1 METFH
6 TSCCKPLN
14 LIVDTCGRGFDI
26 KRIPRERAFD
36 RFFVRLVCSD
46 GNESASC
53 ECHRHGRHF
62 LPTGN
67 VPDGTYSLEVYN
79 LTNEQR
85 RLRGYIQKNE
95 VLVSIT
101 NGYPIFQEPWCMRN
115 NVSIIQR
122 FSRSQSTIRNLLA
135 STESYPCDHS
145 EIKRLAASIT
155 TGLDDDYGKLLA
167 IHDWVAEN
175 IFYDHDSLRQDHDR
189 VLALDRS
196 TINVL
201 RTRRAVCQGYSDLAV
216 SLLRACGIPS
226 VSIGCFALGESST
239 GGWEREENRVGSAN
253 HAFTVALILGR
264 YVLMD
269 ITWDSDNEYTN
280 GRYKHKTGYGK
291 MRKFFDVSP
300 MLLSATHRLILP
312 DNGP

>member
-85 RLRGYIQKNE
+85 EKPTFIKYIGNYVYMVE
-95 VLVSIT
+95 
-101 NGYPIFQEPWCMRN
+101 N
-115 NVSIIQR
+115 NFDNTYRIIGKKK
-122 FSRSQSTIRNLLA
+122 
-135 STESYPCDHS
+135 
-145 EIKRLAASIT
+145 IK
-155 TGLDDDYGKLLA
+155 
-167 IHDWVAEN
+167 
-175 IFYDHDSLRQDHDR
+175 
-189 VLALDRS
+189 
-196 TINVL
+196 
-201 RTRRAVCQGYSDLAV
+201 
-216 SLLRACGIPS
+216 
-226 VSIGCFALGESST
+226 
-239 GGWEREENRVGSAN
+239 
-253 HAFTVALILGR
+253 
-264 YVLMD
+264 
-269 ITWDSDNEYTN
+269 
-280 GRYKHKTGYGK
+280 
-291 MRKFFDVSP
+291 
-300 MLLSATHRLILP
+300 
-312 DNGP
+312 